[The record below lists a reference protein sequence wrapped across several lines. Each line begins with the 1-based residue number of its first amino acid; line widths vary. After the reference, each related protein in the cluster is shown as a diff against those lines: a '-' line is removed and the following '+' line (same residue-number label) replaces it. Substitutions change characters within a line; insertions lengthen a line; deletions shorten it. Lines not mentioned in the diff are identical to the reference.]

1 MYEKARTM
9 VKTKHMNS
17 EEFDVKGRVLSP
29 LLFVAVM
36 EVLMQEVREG
46 LPWELSYADALV
58 LMAESIEELKEKVL
72 QWKECMEVKQLKMNI
87 GKTKVMVSGM
97 NCGAIE
103 KMGKWPCTVCGK
115 PCLE

>member
-1 MYEKARTM
+1 
-9 VKTKHMNS
+9 
-17 EEFDVKGRVLSP
+17 
-29 LLFVAVM
+29 
-36 EVLMQEVREG
+36 
-46 LPWELSYADALV
+46 
-58 LMAESIEELKEKVL
+58 MAESIEELKEKVL